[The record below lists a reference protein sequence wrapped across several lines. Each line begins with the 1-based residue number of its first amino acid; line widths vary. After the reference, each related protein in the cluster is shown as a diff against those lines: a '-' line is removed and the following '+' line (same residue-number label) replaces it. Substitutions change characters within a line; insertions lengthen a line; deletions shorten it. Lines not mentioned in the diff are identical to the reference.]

1 MGQRT
6 QPPSCVIFVTGNC
19 PAFGG
24 EEGGADVKS
33 AWSLYPG
40 LHTCY
45 NEQPQR
51 ALLDRKIKQ
60 IPQICSQWGLRSAT
74 RPHERGI
81 GSNRG
86 SAMPR

>member
-1 MGQRT
+1 MGQRA
-6 QPPSCVIFVTGNC
+6 QPLSCVKSVTGNG

-24 EEGGADVKS
+24 KEGGADVKS

-45 NEQPQR
+45 NGWQQR
-51 ALLDRKIKQ
+51 VLPSRKTEQ
-60 IPQICSQWGLRSAT
+60 IPEIHPQWGLRSAT